1 MIVGTSPTIKINSDL
16 FLAQVVSTPLEQL
29 SVIWR
34 SDIDQHLAYYLLS
47 G

>member
-29 SVIWR
+29 SSFGGLTLI
-34 SDIDQHLAYYLLS
+34 ST
-47 G
+47 